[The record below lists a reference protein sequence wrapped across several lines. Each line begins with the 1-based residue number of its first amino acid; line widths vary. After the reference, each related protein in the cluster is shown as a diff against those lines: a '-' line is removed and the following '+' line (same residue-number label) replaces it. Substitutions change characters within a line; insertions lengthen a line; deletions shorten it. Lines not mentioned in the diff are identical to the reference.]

1 MAAYAHYDYD
11 DTFCRSLF
19 ACAVCRNLCCF
30 RLVCWFV
37 SRSPRLWLKFYALFS
52 QSAAGPRSHDLRAT
66 EGNSVEK
73 HFLSFLCQGSEPQAG
88 EINMVRLCL
97 QSLRTTTTKKA
108 DQFWL
113 VGAQFEQFVKFTL
126 LTVPIYLPHSNKT
139 ESLISRLCKTK
150 GTGKHFK
157 LKFGSHI
164 NSWRFSS
171 YNSTQSK
178 SCPVLV
184 I

>member
-1 MAAYAHYDYD
+1 MRIMIMMIPFAALCLLVPFVVTCVVFA
-11 DTFCRSLF
+11 LF
-19 ACAVCRNLCCF
+19 AGL
-30 RLVCWFV
+30 LVARRDYGWNSMHFF
-37 SRSPRLWLKFYALFS
+37 RSPPS
-52 QSAAGPRSHDLRAT
+52 AGPRSHDLRAT